1 MTRTGPTSLTIFT
14 TAIIITGNMIGAGIL
29 ALPINLGPAG
39 LLPSVIGALVV
50 WAVMTYCALIIARQP
65 YLAEN
70 ENADL
75 PTFFEEVLGK
85 TGKYVSVGANLI
97 IFYGLLTAYL
107 AGVMSVLMNWLHPAI
122 PMWSILCAYFVVVT
136 GLASLGDVFMRKG
149 NTYFILTMWTLFI
162 IMLCMV
168 LPHAHGGEV
177 LAADWVYFISGLPIL
192 VVAFNFHNIIPT
204 VCRFLNNDPQAVP
217 KAIWLGSGLGM
228 VMTVAWT
235 VAVMMTLPMES
246 ANGVDIITA
255 FKLNEPATIPLDGLI
270 RSPVFVDVA
279 LGFAV
284 VAMSTAYIA
293 TAVALI
299 SFLKDLASGH
309 KVNKLFAWLAAF
321 MPPLVVSIFFP
332 NVFLKALN
340 IVGGVGVGTLFG
352 ILPGMLLIKQGEPG
366 SRTRRIGYGLVVF
379 FTIVL
384 VVEVMQE
391 LGMLHISPDVEY
403 WSHHSKH
410 LR

>member
-39 LLPSVIGALVV
+39 LLPSVIGALAV
-50 WAVMTYCALIIARQP
+50 WAIMTYCALIIARQP

-75 PTFFEEVLGK
+75 PTFFEVVLGK
-85 TGKYVSVGANLI
+85 TGKYVSVGANLV

-107 AGVMSVLMNWLHPAI
+107 AGVITVIMDNFHPAV
-122 PMWSILCAYFVVVT
+122 PQWVILCAYFAVVT
-136 GLASLGDVFMRKG
+136 GLASMGDFFLRKG
-149 NTYFILTMWTLFI
+149 NTYLILTMWTLFV
-162 IMLCMV
+162 IMLV
-168 LPHAHGGEV
+168 LIVPHMHKGDPMAMRWEFF
-177 LAADWVYFISGLPIL
+177 ASGLPIL
-192 VVAFNFHNIIPT
+192 VVAFNFHNMVPT
-204 VCRFLNNDPQAVP
+204 ICRFLDHDRKAVTT
-217 KAIWLGSGLGM
+217 AIWLGSGFGM
-228 VMTVAWT
+228 VMTVIWT
-235 VAVMMTLPMES
+235 VAVMAALPMES
-246 ANGVDIITA
+246 TNGVNIISA
-255 FKLNEPATIPLDGLI
+255 FKLNQPATIPLSEMIQSSLFGQA
-270 RSPVFVDVA
+270 A

-309 KVNKLFAWLAAF
+309 KVNKLFAWMAAF
-321 MPPLVVSIFFP
+321 MPPLIVSIFFP
-332 NVFLKALN
+332 NIFLEALN
-340 IVGGVGVGTLFG
+340 IVGGVGIGTLFG
-352 ILPGMLLIKQGEPG
+352 ILPGLLLVKQGAPG
-366 SRTRRIGYGLVVF
+366 SMARKIGYSLVCF

-384 VVEVMQE
+384 VVEVLQE

-403 WSHHSKH
+403 WTSHTKK